1 MQAVGG
7 YVLIQHLV
15 GQTRKRSSGLEV
27 PTELAD
33 RFLRG
38 TVVSASEEIGKKEF
52 GLQAGQDVLY
62 DKMAGHE
69 IKGID
74 GQEYKVIT
82 VRDIAVILD
91 N

>member
-38 TVVSASEEIGKKEF
+38 TIMSASEEVGKKEF
-52 GLQAGQDVLY
+52 GLEAGQDVLY
-62 DKMAGHE
+62 DKHAGHE
-69 IKGID
+69 IKGAD

-82 VRDIAVILD
+82 VRDVAVIL
-91 N
+91 

>member
-1 MQAVGG
+1 MKAVGG

-38 TVVSASEEIGKKEF
+38 TILSASEEVGKKEV
-52 GLQAGQDVLY
+52 GLEAGQDVLY
-62 DKMAGHE
+62 DKHAGHE
-69 IKGID
+69 IKGVD

-82 VRDIAVILD
+82 VRDVAVIL
-91 N
+91 